1 MDPNYFITKSSF
13 AGRQLTDVLE
23 AGRSHDIQL
32 RSEPS
37 YRDAIHLIS
46 GVSIIDSGSA
56 RLGNTVFYDAQSR
69 EDLAS
74 TPSSPVPQLPQGMS
88 TGRSGGTAGPSPLS
102 AAPIRAASQSEESP
116 VHQPKQ
122 PDGRKS
128 HDDAADYLDAP
139 IPRPASPFASVSSTN
154 RLPSP
159 PGLRVPDLDPTVVPS
174 SDISDAIN
182 AELLEEE
189 PPAAG
194 ENWRQIAQGL
204 STSHK
209 LPTKFGLVVSV
220 LSSII
225 SLVR

>member
-74 TPSSPVPQLPQGMS
+74 MQSPVPPLPHMAS
-88 TGRSGGTAGPSPLS
+88 TGRNGGTTGPSPLS
-102 AAPIRAASQSEESP
+102 AAPVRIASQSEE
-116 VHQPKQ
+116 
-122 PDGRKS
+122 
-128 HDDAADYLDAP
+128 
-139 IPRPASPFASVSSTN
+139 
-154 RLPSP
+154 
-159 PGLRVPDLDPTVVPS
+159 
-174 SDISDAIN
+174 
-182 AELLEEE
+182 
-189 PPAAG
+189 
-194 ENWRQIAQGL
+194 
-204 STSHK
+204 
-209 LPTKFGLVVSV
+209 
-220 LSSII
+220 
-225 SLVR
+225 